1 MDIAPDVD
9 PYDPYAPVRSTR
21 SIAPAPSDALPP
33 SSSSSPVPLLV
44 VVVTVVVAVA
54 VAAAGARRAPS
65 SSRLRFRRIAFF
77 IAAFDVVDMARA
89 SAGVETPQERAVHV
103 TSSDAR
109 PRETSRVRVDD
120 ECERS
125 DDDADAVVAR
135 RRRRSRARAGRDEVA
150 ADEDVNCASAQSS
163 PFGVVVDDDCG
174 DARARRGVDVRT
186 ARARRID
193 AAFCGHARA
202 GSGRFAAR
210 G

>member
-1 MDIAPDVD
+1 
-9 PYDPYAPVRSTR
+9 
-21 SIAPAPSDALPP
+21 
-33 SSSSSPVPLLV
+33 
-44 VVVTVVVAVA
+44 
-54 VAAAGARRAPS
+54 
-65 SSRLRFRRIAFF
+65 
-77 IAAFDVVDMARA
+77 MARA

-135 RRRRSRARAGRDEVA
+135 RRRRRSRARAGRDEVA

-163 PFGVVVDDDCG
+163 PFGVVGVDDDGG
-174 DARARRGVDVRT
+174 DARARRDVDVRT

>member
-1 MDIAPDVD
+1 V
-9 PYDPYAPVRSTR
+9 S
-21 SIAPAPSDALPP
+21 
-33 SSSSSPVPLLV
+33 LLI
-44 VVVTVVVAVA
+44 VVTVAVA
-54 VAAAGARRAPS
+54 VAAAARRAPS

-89 SAGVETPQERAVHV
+89 SAGMETPEERAVHV
-103 TSSDAR
+103 TSNDVR

-120 ECERS
+120 ECER
-125 DDDADAVVAR
+125 DVDVVDVAR
-135 RRRRSRARAGRDEVA
+135 RRRRSRARAERDEVA

-163 PFGVVVDDDCG
+163 PFGVVIDDDCG
-174 DARARRGVDVRT
+174 DAMVRRDVDVCT

-202 GSGRFAAR
+202 GSGGFASR

>member
-1 MDIAPDVD
+1 
-9 PYDPYAPVRSTR
+9 
-21 SIAPAPSDALPP
+21 
-33 SSSSSPVPLLV
+33 
-44 VVVTVVVAVA
+44 
-54 VAAAGARRAPS
+54 
-65 SSRLRFRRIAFF
+65 
-77 IAAFDVVDMARA
+77 MARA

-135 RRRRSRARAGRDEVA
+135 RRRRRSRARAGRDEVA

-163 PFGVVVDDDCG
+163 PFRVVVDDDCG

-193 AAFCGHARA
+193 AAFCSYARA
-202 GSGRFAAR
+202 GGGRFAAC